1 MVELFQCFYVSF
13 RNCSLRDVVRGN
25 GDDTLYE
32 SFAKVS
38 IIETVIFSDK
48 FSHTVIGMSSSKFES
63 ETERF

>member
-1 MVELFQCFYVSF
+1 MELFQCFYVSF

-32 SFAKVS
+32 SFAKVG

-48 FSHTVIGMSSSKFES
+48 VSHAMMGESSGEFKSKS
-63 ETERF
+63 